1 MQYNKKICEILEQGK
16 RCKAN
21 MVCIGPT
28 GPTGPTGPANG
39 TITVRNTTTAEAGT
53 PASVTN
59 AGDEQNVILDFV
71 IPKGYDGIDG
81 ATGPTGAT
89 GVQGIQ
95 GPTGPTG
102 SAGITGP
109 TGPTGPTGAIGPT
122 GATGPT
128 GPTGP
133 TGSAIGVYGGLYN
146 SSSQLVFFTA
156 ADTYVKL
163 NLNTAL
169 PSNQVTPNA
178 DSTITVNETGTYEI
192 NYNIL
197 MSTSAAVDVSA
208 AVRDNGT
215 VIPQTRGS
223 QTLAIDDTTNLAYDG
238 RLSCSTIVNLT
249 AGDILDLVVL
259 VLRTLPTGLDAAVNG
274 NANCT
279 LTIKKIN
286 N

>member
-21 MVCIGPT
+21 MACV

-81 ATGPTGAT
+81 AMGPTGA
-89 GVQGIQ
+89 
-95 GPTGPTG
+95 
-102 SAGITGP
+102 AGITGP
-109 TGPTGPTGAIGPT
+109 TGPTGATGAIGPT
-122 GATGPT
+122 GAT

-178 DSTITVNETGTYEI
+178 NSTITVNETGTYEI

-208 AVRDNGT
+208 AVRNNGT

-223 QTLAIDDTTNLAYDG
+223 QTLAIDDTTTLAYDG

>member
-59 AGDEQNVILDFV
+59 AGDERNVILDFV

-81 ATGPTGAT
+81 ATGPTG
-89 GVQGIQ
+89 
-95 GPTGPTG
+95 PTGT
-102 SAGITGP
+102 AGITGP
-109 TGPTGPTGAIGPT
+109 TGPTGLTGAIGPT
-122 GATGPT
+122 GAT

-178 DSTITVNETGTYEI
+178 NSTITVNETGTYEI

-208 AVRDNGT
+208 AVRNNGT

-223 QTLAIDDTTNLAYDG
+223 QTLTIDDTTTLAYDG

>member
-59 AGDEQNVILDFV
+59 AGDERNVILDFV

-81 ATGPTGAT
+81 ATGPTG
-89 GVQGIQ
+89 
-95 GPTGPTG
+95 PTGPTG
-102 SAGITGP
+102 L
-109 TGPTGPTGAIGPT
+109 TGAIGPT
-122 GATGPT
+122 GAT

-178 DSTITVNETGTYEI
+178 NSTITVNETGTYEI

-208 AVRDNGT
+208 AVRNNGT

>member
-1 MQYNKKICEILEQGK
+1 MEYNKKICEILEQGK

-59 AGDEQNVILDFV
+59 AGDERNVILDFV

-81 ATGPTGAT
+81 ATGPTG
-89 GVQGIQ
+89 
-95 GPTGPTG
+95 PTGPTG
-102 SAGITGP
+102 L
-109 TGPTGPTGAIGPT
+109 TGAIGPT
-122 GATGPT
+122 GAT

-178 DSTITVNETGTYEI
+178 NSTITVNETGTYEI

-208 AVRDNGT
+208 AVRNNGT